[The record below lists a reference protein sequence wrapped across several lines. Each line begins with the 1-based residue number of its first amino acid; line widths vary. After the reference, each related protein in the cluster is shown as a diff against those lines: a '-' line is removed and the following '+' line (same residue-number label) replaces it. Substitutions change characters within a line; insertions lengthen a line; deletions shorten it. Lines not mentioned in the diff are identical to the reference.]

1 MSNQEEDDV
10 QVAMNH
16 LEKAIRTQVE
26 KSLSVTDIRV
36 STQRSRFYKAWCY
49 LVYGHLQGP
58 SGVCLR
64 CGKKLNNVVVK
75 SPAK

>member
-16 LEKAIRTQVE
+16 LERAIRTQVE

-36 STQRSRFYKAWCY
+36 STQRSRFYKFWCY
-49 LVYGHLQGP
+49 AIYGHLMGP
-58 SGVCLR
+58 NGVCLR
-64 CGKKLNNVVVK
+64 CGKKLNNVVIK
-75 SPAK
+75 PQSK